1 MYNVSLFR
9 IVQRILLIQQ
19 IYPNKNEKNK
29 FSELKNED
37 RHFGWAWYSFC
48 VRPPPTY
55 THTVILSFLLRK
67 RTQVQ
72 EALQQES
79 MRMGLG
85 SENCPSIS
93 SFSFPLPLP
102 QGIILTGPGLT
113 LGLEE
118 GSQLA
123 VMSSAAMEIGTEEPG
138 VSQEQ
143 HHERKDSSCR
153 QKPKLPL
160 LCREK
165 LCSLL
170 CEGERLCMVVSQQ
183 YRSF

>member
-1 MYNVSLFR
+1 
-9 IVQRILLIQQ
+9 
-19 IYPNKNEKNK
+19 
-29 FSELKNED
+29 
-37 RHFGWAWYSFC
+37 
-48 VRPPPTY
+48 
-55 THTVILSFLLRK
+55 LLRK

-102 QGIILTGPGLT
+102 QSIILTGPGLT

-118 GSQLA
+118 GSELA

-143 HHERKDSSCR
+143 HHERKDSSCC
-153 QKPKLPL
+153 QNPKLPL
-160 LCREK
+160 LCGEQS
-165 LCSLL
+165 CSLL
-170 CEGERLCMVVSQQ
+170 CEGERLYMVISQQ